1 MRRAM
6 SGLAIFRIVLGAASW
21 LAPGPISRLF
31 GVSGERITPELEYMN
46 RVFGVRA
53 IALGVGYLASSGEAR
68 DLWHRLWVLC
78 DGADTAMGTG
88 MVAARKLRGLSAPAA
103 LLTTGGAL
111 AIDLAALAADA
122 HSRSVANES
131 RSDC

>member
-6 SGLAIFRIVLGAASW
+6 SGLALFRIVLGSVSW
-21 LAPGPISRLF
+21 LAPGPVSRVF
-31 GVSGERITPELEYMN
+31 GVPEERITPELEYMN

-53 IALGVGYLASSGEAR
+53 IALGVGYLASSGKER
-68 DLWHRLWVLC
+68 SLWHRLWVMC

-88 MVAARKLRGLSAPAA
+88 MVATGRLRGLSAPAA

-111 AIDLAALAADA
+111 AIDIAALATRRPGKRRWG
-122 HSRSVANES
+122 SRPT
-131 RSDC
+131 